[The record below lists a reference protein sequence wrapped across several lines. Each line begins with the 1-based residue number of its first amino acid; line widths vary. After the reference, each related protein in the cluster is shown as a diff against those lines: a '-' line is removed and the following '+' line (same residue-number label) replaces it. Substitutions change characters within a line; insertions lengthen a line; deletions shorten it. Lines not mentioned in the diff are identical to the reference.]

1 MACQPAN
8 STFVNCGTVGRC
20 CASGAG
26 VRGGGGIGGGDTWQ
40 HQGLAIVIA
49 RQNRVTLPFLK
60 GATLSLH
67 TRGEARCASSPASP
81 RLLIRCNATQQ
92 SNDSTARTRGSDQA
106 APARTS
112 STTKTTTDDT
122 ASTSASALSGKGAG
136 GQSLT
141 SGLSANAAPS
151 VGRTVSRG
159 KPAAGKKEEGFNEL
173 MGFSGSIPERVNGRL
188 AMIGFLLC
196 AVNEKLSGLN
206 FVEQA
211 QRSPGSVLSW
221 IIFISFASVLPKYVS
236 EVSLSELM
244 EAAKKDGMPAQL
256 KMANADVEQAVGRTA
271 MLGFLGTLLVELI
284 FQGGVFDGSL
294 KLPF

>member
-26 VRGGGGIGGGDTWQ
+26 VRAGGGICGGDTWQ
-40 HQGLAIVIA
+40 QQGFAIVIA
-49 RQNRVTLPFLK
+49 RQNRGTLPFSK
-60 GATLSLH
+60 GGLH

-81 RLLIRCNATQQ
+81 RLLILCNATQQ

-112 STTKTTTDDT
+112 STTKTTADDT
-122 ASTSASALSGKGAG
+122 ASASASASALSGKAG

-141 SGLSANAAPS
+141 SASSANVAPS

-159 KPAAGKKEEGFNEL
+159 KPAAGKKEEGFNDL
-173 MGFSGSIPERVNGRL
+173 MGFSGSVPERVNGRL
-188 AMIGFLLC
+188 AMIGFLLG

-206 FVEQA
+206 LVEQA

-236 EVSLSELM
+236 EVPLRDLM